1 MNRTGYRPMS
11 SRMGAERW
19 RAQLKESP
27 RTGSR
32 QRRSKEEEAEP
43 IKAMAL
49 EFSERSLEGWS

>member
-1 MNRTGYRPMS
+1 MS